1 MIEFLSLVLIV
12 AMAGYLMF
20 IGTIIPISKEFALS
34 EQALN
39 IISVAGKMVA
49 NDINKY
55 YPDAKFIV
63 EVGSGMG
70 GVLRYIARH
79 THVCN
84 IVGLE
89 NMPFDVIVSRILGI
103 FVGRRVRTIWC
114 DAYDWLAKTGLHIDI
129 AVAYMGP
136 KHTSALARYK
146 NKIDVV
152 ISIDFEIDGMSPV
165 RVVDLGHGYTVFNN
179 KKYPHRLYVY
189 EFNRG

>member
-20 IGTIIPISKEFALS
+20 IGTQVWTVFIRPQVPFVPSAR
-34 EQALN
+34 AMR
-39 IISVAGKMVA
+39 KMVA

-189 EFNRG
+189 EFNHG